1 MKLFYRSIVFI
12 FLLIANDVLAV
23 EDTLRLTDDKSWSL
37 YERSYI
43 FATNTEQNI
52 DAIRKNK
59 NWQLLKSDYKPPR
72 NKAIWQR
79 FYIENS
85 TDATQQIF
93 IRNPD
98 NEISEYYIFEDN
110 KLVKKITN
118 GEFVSTWG
126 MNEYQVVGVDDFSI
140 KSKKTIEFYIKSSNY
155 QGIMPFLRL
164 FPQKT
169 LRTSYYLKTEKNQS
183 LWLNQYYSHNLN
195 ELQIRVFYQGGLGVI
210 FIIILLIYY
219 RNRTEKL
226 YKYYLFYV
234 LSAFIFTLIKSRAF
248 TYVGKV
254 IGFFPLIKVHGGE
267 AVMWLGFA
275 AYLIFITELL
285 DLRKNHHKLYK
296 FIINTSKIFIFY
308 GIGIFLWLILTNDSG
323 LQAKLFIITRIPLLF
338 IYIGFLVFTARKVQS
353 SMVKYVV
360 LSNGILIVFGLIAW
374 LKAGLLNQQLWYG
387 IFNHLFTLPFAILL
401 EIIVF
406 ALAIAKKIGDDRQ
419 AKNALEKKAMEV
431 EMMALRSQMNPH
443 FVFNSLNTVRYFV
456 LSDQKEK
463 AKNYLA
469 KFSKLLRTILSYSK
483 ENTISLNNELE
494 AINLYID
501 VELGRFESNF
511 YYSIKIDEKI
521 DLDSVMIPPLLLQP
535 FIENAIIHGL
545 RNSEKADKILAIK
558 VSQTN
563 EETLE
568 ISITDN
574 GIGRTKANQIQYKQ
588 DVLHKSFGTSITN
601 QRIELFNQSY
611 ANKIKVETSD
621 LASESG
627 TQVLIQIK
635 I

>member
-1 MKLFYRSIVFI
+1 M
-12 FLLIANDVLAV
+12 LAV

-43 FATNTEQNI
+43 FATSTEQNI

-59 NWQLLKSDYKPPR
+59 NWQLLKSDYKPPK
-72 NKAIWQR
+72 NKAIWIR
-79 FYIENS
+79 FYLENS

-98 NEISEYYIFEDN
+98 NEISEYYVFEDN
-110 KLVKKITN
+110 KLISQLIN
-118 GEFVSTWG
+118 GAFISTLR
-126 MNEYQVVGVDDFSI
+126 MDENQLVGVDKFSI
-140 KSKKTIEFYIKSSNY
+140 KSKKTIEFYIKVSNY
-155 QGIMPFLRL
+155 EGLLPFLRL

-169 LRTSYYLKTEKNQS
+169 LRTSYYLKTEKQHS
-183 LWLNQYYSHNLN
+183 LWLNQYYRHNIN
-195 ELQIRVFYQGGLGVI
+195 ELQVKSVFLGGLGVI
-210 FIIILLIYY
+210 FIIILLVLFQ
-219 RNRTEKL
+219 NRAERL
-226 YKYYLFYV
+226 YKFYV
-234 LSAFIFTLIKSRAF
+234 LYILSGFCYALLKSRNFA
-248 TYVGKV
+248 YVGKF
-254 IGFFPLIKVHGGE
+254 IGYVPYIKIYGTE
-267 AVMWLGFA
+267 LVMCWGVA
-275 AYLIFITELL
+275 AYFIFIAELL
-285 DLRKNHHKLYK
+285 DLRKNHQKLYL
-296 FIINTSKIFIFY
+296 FILKTSKILFY
-308 GIGIFLWLILTNDSG
+308 YGLTIFLWMLLTNDSG
-323 LQAKLFIITRIPLLF
+323 LESKLYTFTRVILFIMYF
-338 IYIGFLVFTARKVQS
+338 IILALTSQRVKST
-353 SMVKYVV
+353 MVKYIL
-360 LSNGILIVFGLIAW
+360 LSNFILVTFGCIAW
-374 LKAGLLNQQLWYG
+374 LKTSVYNDVNWYG

-406 ALAIAKKIGDDRQ
+406 ILAIAKKVGDDRQ

-545 RNSEKADKILAIK
+545 RNSEKTDKILAIK

-563 EETLE
+563 NETLE
-568 ISITDN
+568 ISIIDN